1 MVNFVKSL
9 TIYPKLVLSFLL
21 MIIPIYVSSLMMN
34 QSGQDV
40 VQKQISESMASR
52 VHFYLTS
59 LETELVRLTRLKLE
73 YVNDDDLLK
82 LGTVA
87 ERMNDFE
94 RSRTILAAKNKL
106 YLLKS
111 SSPFVKNV
119 QLYIPSLGRS
129 INANNFDDTI
139 PGAELDAILD
149 PMNMSAPIFSLQN
162 RLLLSGVYPDA
173 VYVDRQPVLAIEIEL
188 SLPEIERTLSSMAS
202 GEQGG
207 GAAWVNAD
215 LKWQASSGIDGKLLE
230 KFNDTLRSQQEEAL
244 FTPGSGQFMLD
255 LNGISYF
262 AAHEHSSVLNT
273 TLAIFVPAKT
283 VLQPLNKHRH
293 WIWTVSLISLLLT
306 VIFSYWIHRLIHK
319 PIKRLIRSFRKVEK
333 GDLSI
338 RVYHRNKDEFHYL
351 YNQFNNMLERIQVL
365 VHEVYEQQIRS
376 QQSEL
381 KQLQSQINPHFFYN
395 SFFILQGLVRMRE
408 YELADRM
415 FHHLGS
421 YFQFITRSGAESV
434 PLMMEMKHAVSYV
447 EIQKIRFSGTVE
459 VELGEMPQ
467 AWERVMVP
475 RLIIQP
481 IIENTYIYGLE
492 NKTSGGK
499 LRIRFQEAAE
509 NELHIEVEDNGDL
522 LDEEQL
528 ECLRQSLASS
538 DRAMETTGMLNV
550 HRRLQLKF
558 GSECGLKVSRSELG
572 GLKTQITIRM
582 AREDSI

>member
-1 MVNFVKSL
+1 MIKIMKSL

-52 VHFYLTS
+52 VHFYMTS
-59 LETELVRLTRLKLE
+59 LETELARLTRLKLE
-73 YVNDDDLLK
+73 YVNDDDLLT

-87 ERMNDFE
+87 ERLNDFE
-94 RSRTILAAKNKL
+94 RSRTILAVKNKL

-119 QLYIPSLGRS
+119 QLYIPALGRS
-129 INANNFDDTI
+129 INANNYDDTI
-139 PGAELDAILD
+139 PEEELNAILD
-149 PMNMSAPIFSLQN
+149 PVNMNSPIFSLQN

-173 VYVDRQPVLAIEIEL
+173 VYVNRQPVLAMEIEL
-188 SLPEIERTLSSMAS
+188 SLPEIERTLSSMAG

-215 LKWQASSGIDGKLLE
+215 LRWQVSSGIEGKLLE
-230 KFNDTLRSQQEEAL
+230 EFTDTLRSQHGEAL
-244 FTPGSGQFMLD
+244 LEPGQFMLD

-262 AAHEHSSVLNT
+262 VAHEYSSVLDT
-273 TLAIFVPAKT
+273 TLAVFVPAKT
-283 VLQPLNKHRH
+283 VLQPLNKHRD
-293 WIWTVSLISLLLT
+293 WIWIVSFVSLLLT

-319 PIKRLIRSFRKVEK
+319 PIKRLIGSFRKVEK
-333 GDLSI
+333 GDLTV
-338 RVYHRNKDEFHYL
+338 RVYHRNQDEFHYL
-351 YNQFNNMLERIQVL
+351 YNQYNNMLERIQVL

-408 YELADRM
+408 HELADRM

-434 PLMMEMKHAVSYV
+434 PLKMEIHHAVSYV

-459 VELGEMPQ
+459 VELGEVPE

-475 RLIIQP
+475 RLIVQP
-481 IIENTYIYGLE
+481 LIENAYMYGLE
-492 NKTSGGK
+492 NKISGGK
-499 LRIRFQEAAE
+499 LRIRFREATAI
-509 NELHIEVEDNGDL
+509 ELHIEVEDNGDS

-528 ECLRQSLASS
+528 FRLQKSLASS
-538 DRAMETTGMLNV
+538 DRAMETTGILNV

-558 GSECGLKVSRSELG
+558 GQNCGLSVSRSELG
-572 GLKTQITIRM
+572 GLKTQIIIRRM
-582 AREDSI
+582 KED